1 MKKTKKESKTEKTSK
16 PEKGGKV
23 RKTKITLNEPTEE
36 EIREKALEI
45 YYQRTNRGEEGTAI
59 NDWLLAEEWLKE

>member
-16 PEKGGKV
+16 PEKGEKV